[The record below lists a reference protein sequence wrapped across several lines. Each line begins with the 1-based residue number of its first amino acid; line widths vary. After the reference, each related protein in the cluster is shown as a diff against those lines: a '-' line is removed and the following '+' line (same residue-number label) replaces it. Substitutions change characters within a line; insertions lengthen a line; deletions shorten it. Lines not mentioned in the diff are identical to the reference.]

1 MYSSGFRCGTEEMAP
16 PEGISGVSME
26 RSGFCM
32 YMAVCCCISSG
43 FCIIWYII
51 SIKHAKF

>member
-51 SIKHAKF
+51 CA